1 MYEPPVRIPTIRELV
16 QGLEERVSGLADQ
29 KARVATLLRRHLLAG
44 SHGRPYSP
52 ANSLVIGPTGGG
64 KTFLVQQACELSGLP
79 YIEINATQFSE
90 VGYWGR
96 DLAWMFQDFVD
107 KYEMR
112 PREITPIIERWG
124 VVILDEVDKWR
135 MIPNLKERQPSR
147 ALQAE
152 LLKILEGDVVTAKRK
167 DTDQGF
173 PVHTHHILFIGVG
186 AFEGLDAV
194 VDKRLHLGVPNPYLL
209 TEPADIMDYGFIM
222 ELVGR
227 MPSIIALPPLDP
239 TSMSRIFME
248 HVLPQYVQEC
258 EDAGIDLVVDDP
270 SSRELSSLA
279 ITKRIGARAFAGL
292 LDGMLWR
299 ALSQAE
305 PGDRIVLDPPAVLGQ
320 QARLEKL
327 CPSTL

>member
-1 MYEPPVRIPTIRELV
+1 MYAVPERVPTVRELV
-16 QGLEERVSGLADQ
+16 TALEARVSGLPDQ

-44 SHGRPYSP
+44 ANDRPYSP
-52 ANSLVIGPTGGG
+52 ANTLVLGPTGGG
-64 KTFLVQQACELSGLP
+64 KTFLVKQACELSGLP

-107 KYEMR
+107 KYDMR

-124 VVILDEVDKWR
+124 VVILDEIDKWR

-173 PVHTHHILFIGVG
+173 QVHTHNVLFIGVG
-186 AFEGLDAV
+186 AFENIEAV
-194 VDKRLHLGVPNPYLL
+194 IQKRRGFDQLNSYMLA
-209 TEPADIMDYGFIM
+209 EPGDIMDYGFIM

-227 MPSIIALPPLDP
+227 LPSIIALPPLDP
-239 TSMSRIFME
+239 TSMARILE
-248 HVLPQYVQEC
+248 QHTLPMYVQEA
-258 EDAGIDLVVDDP
+258 EDMGINFVCDGP
-270 SSRELSSLA
+270 AMREIASLA
-279 ITKRIGARAFAGL
+279 IQKRIGARAFPSII
-292 LDGMLWR
+292 DNMLWKPI
-299 ALSQAE
+299 SQAE
-305 PGDRIVLDPPAVLGQ
+305 PGDTIYLDAQAVINQCG
-320 QARLEKL
+320 RLERARV
-327 CPSTL
+327 PV